1 MDIASPHLPHQFQR
15 RSFPHACRWLSL
27 SASVKAWR
35 LPDSKRKRLSPRSLN
50 TSLVNRCQDLRDIDQ
65 VSMRLAEGRYLGR
78 GEVLPTSLAEIAL
91 PIAVSVAVLTKSFC
105 LLSRSLGKSHWE
117 RPFLFFQWLL
127 NPLFGSFSI
136 ASHVQLP
143 HASAAFRETTP

>member
-1 MDIASPHLPHQFQR
+1 MV
-15 RSFPHACRWLSL
+15 AC
-27 SASVKAWR
+27 
-35 LPDSKRKRLSPRSLN
+35 PKRKRQHDPS
-50 TSLVNRCQDLRDIDQ
+50 VNRCQDLRDIDQ

-91 PIAVSVAVLTKSFC
+91 PTAVSVAVLTKSFC

-143 HASAAFRETTP
+143 HASTAFRETTQSHRSGIEGGGSHLTAFPTIAASAIAPK